1 MHVCCQDEW
10 AVDTELSSHV
20 VHGSSPCSMT
30 AWLLASAQ
38 PMLRS
43 RLLFLSLF
51 RRFYSHHF
59 CHSSWDLNND
69 RTDLLP
75 HGSTSLRLQLLWS
88 LVRKQLC
95 LWHSFIPHLP
105 KALQW
110 NDWRRSWLHW
120 LCTRNAESKQLQM
133 DLRPFSTVTLLLC
146 LLRIDDV
153 GRHLQELLGF
163 II

>member
-1 MHVCCQDEW
+1 MEQMHVCCQDEW

-20 VHGSSPCSMT
+20 VRGSSPCSMT

-75 HGSTSLRLQLLWS
+75 RGSTALRLQLLWS
-88 LVRKQLC
+88 LVRESSC
-95 LWHSFIPHLP
+95 ACGIASFLTYQRHCSEMTGGEADSTGFAPGMLNPSSRKWICDFF
-105 KALQW
+105 LQ
-110 NDWRRSWLHW
+110 
-120 LCTRNAESKQLQM
+120 
-133 DLRPFSTVTLLLC
+133 
-146 LLRIDDV
+146 
-153 GRHLQELLGF
+153 
-163 II
+163 